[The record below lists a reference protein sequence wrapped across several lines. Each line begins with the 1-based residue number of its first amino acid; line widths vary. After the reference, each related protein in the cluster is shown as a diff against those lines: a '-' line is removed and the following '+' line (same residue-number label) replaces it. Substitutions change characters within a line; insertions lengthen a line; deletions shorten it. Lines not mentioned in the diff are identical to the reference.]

1 MTFAGN
7 LKKLLIFKV
16 DQNQLVCL
24 TPTIGKL
31 VWIEYVTVYSLASF
45 TWHGLKLN
53 ITEAVGPCIY
63 RCFLLRVEHS
73 TAEYENPFCIFH
85 QQWKIKNGLMS
96 ME

>member
-31 VWIEYVTVYSLASF
+31 V
-45 TWHGLKLN
+45 
-53 ITEAVGPCIY
+53 
-63 RCFLLRVEHS
+63 
-73 TAEYENPFCIFH
+73 
-85 QQWKIKNGLMS
+85 
-96 ME
+96 